1 MGTVHFTLHAQR
13 LLSSGKTSDAISV
26 LEEGLKVYP
35 EYATAYAL
43 LARAYVQLLD
53 VPTAFEIVTN
63 AVHRFPYHRGLELLH
78 KQLHELLQSD
88 KTLSHVVEPLPAP
101 EPTDAS
107 SIDQTDYNGQQDS
120 NEPEC
125 EAPVESLRSQSESH
139 TQPDAWVPC
148 ASDRQEGLSP
158 ATSIGDLDSTEHTQ
172 HVQAEEFSVDIP
184 LDGEQTPSPEECT
197 LPQDEPRHEESHSTT
212 TESGDTTDDEKQ
224 SDTAPTMRIVETATI
239 DSRAMR
245 MLRSSNI
252 RLIPGLEFA
261 PLRIE
266 SKRRALADTAFEFPP
281 FRSIRGSQR
290 NYRIQKVR
298 ATANTLELLDNVPRN
313 QPHREVTQSNVAP
326 QPRISL
332 DELAQQLENVRI
344 QPQQNPKPIE
354 PRGRS
359 VSDEPTVVS
368 ETMAH
373 IYESQGAI
381 EQAIK
386 AYMTLARQF
395 PERRA
400 YFEEKIAQLRTKQ

>member
-88 KTLSHVVEPLPAP
+88 KTLPQVVEPLPAP

-120 NEPEC
+120 IESEF
-125 EAPVESLRSQSESH
+125 EAPVESHLSQSESH
-139 TQPDAWVPC
+139 SQPDVRVPI

-158 ATSIGDLDSTEHTQ
+158 ATSVGDLDSTEHTQ
-172 HVQAEEFSVDIP
+172 HVQAEESKVDIP
-184 LDGEQTPSPEECT
+184 LDGEHTTSPGERT
-197 LPQDEPRHEESHSTT
+197 LPQDEPRHGESLSTT
-212 TESGDTTDDEKQ
+212 TDSDDTTDDDKL

-252 RLIPGLEFA
+252 RLIPGLEFC
-261 PLRIE
+261 
-266 SKRRALADTAFEFPP
+266 TA
-281 FRSIRGSQR
+281 S
-290 NYRIQKVR
+290 YRIHETCFR
-298 ATANTLELLDNVPRN
+298 R
-313 QPHREVTQSNVAP
+313 
-326 QPRISL
+326 SL
-332 DELAQQLENVRI
+332 
-344 QPQQNPKPIE
+344 
-354 PRGRS
+354 
-359 VSDEPTVVS
+359 
-368 ETMAH
+368 
-373 IYESQGAI
+373 
-381 EQAIK
+381 
-386 AYMTLARQF
+386 F
-395 PERRA
+395 
-400 YFEEKIAQLRTKQ
+400 

>member
-88 KTLSHVVEPLPAP
+88 KTLPQVVEPLPAP

-120 NEPEC
+120 IESEF
-125 EAPVESLRSQSESH
+125 EAPVESHLSQSESH
-139 TQPDAWVPC
+139 SQPDVRVPI

-158 ATSIGDLDSTEHTQ
+158 ATSVGDLDSTEHTQ
-172 HVQAEEFSVDIP
+172 HVQAEESKVDIP
-184 LDGEQTPSPEECT
+184 LDGEHTTSPGERT
-197 LPQDEPRHEESHSTT
+197 LPQDEPRHGESLSTT
-212 TESGDTTDDEKQ
+212 TDSDDTTDDDKL

-266 SKRRALADTAFEFPP
+266 STRRAFAGASFEFPP
-281 FRSIRGSQR
+281 FRPIRGSQR
-290 NYRIQKVR
+290 IHGIPKSR
-298 ATANTLELLDNVPRN
+298 ATGSTLEFLDNA
-313 QPHREVTQSNVAP
+313 PHNRLHQEGIHSNVAP
-326 QPRISL
+326 QPRTSL

-344 QPQQNPKPIE
+344 RPQQHPTSIG
-354 PRGRS
+354 PRERN

-386 AYMTLARQF
+386 AYMTLACQF

-400 YFEEKIAQLRTKQ
+400 YFEEKIAKLRTTQ